1 MPTSNVAAVPYTKW
15 YRVWER
21 TSLSDFKLEMNVIP
35 FLLVVILVHMWGS
48 RKNRRKA
55 KAWARAHGPLLAQEY
70 AQVGYVRPNNAD
82 PLAEEKEVDPDMIL
96 REKKTD
102 EYHSYAT
109 GRQNVA
115 FVDFKLTLLK
125 RYNPLARF
133 GELAISLFV
142 ESMPA
147 PTERL
152 EATAYAFDGAETK
165 IVPKFIRGD
174 DGIAKKVPNS
184 TYDGFVFGIVHKDL
198 MKRLREDRYDLSL
211 TSTKDHAKLPV
222 WTTVM
227 SESAEITEKMLTP
240 ELIKAVHDAG
250 DLFEALI
257 VTDQPMDHPR
267 KLDDTTPRKR
277 INYSIKLASDYTPT
291 LPLFNYFLR
300 LPDFLAQHA
309 HFRPEALRRIKQTR
323 DEQIARIRRAE
334 EEEKAE
340 ERKLESDRVKKELRD
355 QKLKSMSA
363 EQQTKYLAKEREKE
377 MRKGQKKV
385 TRRA

>member
-1 MPTSNVAAVPYTKW
+1 MPTSNAAAVPYTAW

-35 FLLVVILVHMWGS
+35 FLLVVVLVHMWGS

-55 KAWARAHGPLLAQEY
+55 KAWARAHGPILAQEF
-70 AQVGYVRPNNAD
+70 AQVGYVRPETSVED
-82 PLAEEKEVDPDMIL
+82 VGVVQETTEVDPDMIL
-96 REKKTD
+96 REKKSD
-102 EYHSYAT
+102 EYQSYAT

-133 GELAISLFV
+133 GELAISMFV

-147 PTERL
+147 PQERL
-152 EATAYAFDGAETK
+152 EATAYVFDGAENK

-174 DGIAKKVPNS
+174 DKKSVQNS

-211 TSTKDHAKLPV
+211 TSTKDHAKLPI

-257 VTDQPMDHPR
+257 ITDQPMDHPR
-267 KLDDTTPRKR
+267 KYISP
-277 INYSIKLASDYTPT
+277 
-291 LPLFNYFLR
+291 LPNDHTHHLTH
-300 LPDFLAQHA
+300 P
-309 HFRPEALRRIKQTR
+309 QTR
-323 DEQIARIRRAE
+323 RHHPPQAHQLQHQAG
-334 EEEKAE
+334 
-340 ERKLESDRVKKELRD
+340 L
-355 QKLKSMSA
+355 
-363 EQQTKYLAKEREKE
+363 
-377 MRKGQKKV
+377 
-385 TRRA
+385 